1 MAFTLPHRPVITMDI
16 ECYTN
21 YFLLM
26 FKHMGSGK
34 IKYFEQH
41 QLGEGSTLDYD
52 AIHRILRRYTMVTF
66 NGKGYDNQI
75 LSLAL
80 SGVTNAELK
89 QASDHIIIGG
99 LKPWEFRDE
108 YGVQLPGYVDDI
120 DLIEVAPGQA
130 GLKLYGARMHSPELE
145 DLPFEP
151 DSIITEEQL
160 PVIRK
165 YCGKDNN
172 LTHQLYDTLHNQVE
186 LRIKMSNEYAV
197 DLRSKSDAQ
206 IAEAVMTHEIGKIVN
221 RKIARPIVH
230 PGTRFKYQV
239 PEFIS
244 YQTPLL
250 QEMLELVRSTSFTVM
265 PNGSVQMPEALS
277 SLVLSIGKSK
287 YQMGIGGLHS
297 TEKSQRVVCEIGEF
311 LCDRDVASYYPN
323 IILLLKLFPKHLG
336 KVFLDVYRKIVTARL
351 KAKADSKAVPYESDR
366 FKELAEIT
374 QTLKIVINGLF
385 GKLGSKWSKVYSP
398 DLMIQV
404 TITGQLSLLML
415 IEEIELKG
423 LNVVSANT
431 DGVVIHGKDSQY
443 DLLNEIVADW
453 EQRTGFETEETP
465 YSAIY
470 SRDVNSYVAVKP
482 GGKFKGKGEF
492 GDVSLQNNPTCSI
505 CTEALVAYL
514 TKGIPVEK
522 TISSCRDITKFL
534 SVRRVNGGGMLTDM
548 SLSNKPTLS
557 VMCNALIG
565 SGQWR
570 PLNDT
575 NPTKGL
581 WVETCDFMPN
591 EAKRTIR
598 EAYEELKS
606 SRSHTYLGKVVRW
619 YYGRHSAAC
628 ITYKTNG
635 NLVSKSEGAVPMMDL
650 ADEFPKDVNYS
661 WYIRETKAML
671 SRVGCMI
678 AEDEPCEL

>member
-16 ECYTN
+16 ECFKN

-34 IKYFEQH
+34 FKYFEQH
-41 QLGEGSTLDYD
+41 QLGEGATLDYE
-52 AIHRILRRYTMVTF
+52 AIHRILRRYTMATF
-66 NGKGYDNQI
+66 NGKNYDNQI

-80 SGVTNAELK
+80 SGVSNSKLK
-89 QASDHIIIGG
+89 EASDHIILGG
-99 LKPWEFRDE
+99 LKPWDFRDE
-108 YGVQLPGYVDDI
+108 YGIQLPGYVDDI

-145 DLPFEP
+145 DLPFDP
-151 DSIITEEQL
+151 DDLITLDQVQ
-160 PVIRK
+160 VIRK

-172 LTHQLYDTLHNQVE
+172 VTHQLYDTLHNQIE
-186 LRIKMSNEYAV
+186 LRIKMSNEYSV

-206 IAEAVMTHEIGKIVN
+206 IAEAVMTHEIGKLVN
-221 RKIARPIVH
+221 RKITRPIVH
-230 PGTRFKYQV
+230 PGTRFKYQI
-239 PEFIS
+239 PDFIS

-250 QEMLELVRSTSFTVM
+250 REMLELVRSTSFTVL

-277 SLVLSIGKSK
+277 ALVLPIGKSK

-297 TEKSQRVVCEIGEF
+297 TEKSQRIVCEKGEF
-311 LCDRDVASYYPN
+311 LCDRDVASYYPS

-336 KVFLDVYRKIVTARL
+336 KAFLDVYSKIVTARL
-351 KAKADSKAVPYESDR
+351 KAKSDSKNVKHDSPR
-366 FKELAEIT
+366 GKELAEIT

-415 IEEIELKG
+415 IEEIELNG
-423 LNVVSANT
+423 LSVVSANT

-443 DLLNEIVADW
+443 DRLNWIVADW
-453 EQRTGFETEETP
+453 ESRTGFDTEETP
-465 YSAIY
+465 YEAIY

-492 GDVSLQNNPTCSI
+492 GSASLQNNPTCSI
-505 CTEALVAYL
+505 CTDAMVAYL

-522 TISSCRDITKFL
+522 TIVKCRDITKFL
-534 SVRRVNGGGMLTDM
+534 TVRRVNGGGMLTNKT
-548 SLSNKPTLS
+548 LVNKPTLS
-557 VMCNALIG
+557 VMRDALLD
-565 SGQWR
+565 SGEWR
-570 PLNDT
+570 PISPG
-575 NPTKGL
+575 NPIKSL
-581 WVETCDFMPN
+581 WESTDSFMPDTSR
-591 EAKRTIR
+591 KTIR

-619 YYGRHSAAC
+619 YFGRNSSAC

-635 NLVSKSEGAVPMMDL
+635 NLVSKSNGAVPMMDL
-650 ADEFPKDVNYS
+650 SDEFPKDINYS
-661 WYIRETKAML
+661 WYILEAKSML
-671 SRVGCMI
+671 ARVGCMI
-678 AEDEPCEL
+678 YEDESCDL